1 MNADI
6 KGMLDFYKRRKITCL
21 QSDKGE
27 FLSDKE
33 AKEYLRWCLNHGYKD
48 LYSAPDWEEYLRF
61 KESEANND

>member
-33 AKEYLRWCLNHGYKD
+33 AKEYLRWCLNHGYED
-48 LYSAPDWEEYLRF
+48 LYSVIGNIYDN
-61 KESEANND
+61 KELLKGE